1 MQGGSHLR
9 TVCCAW
15 FSSSG
20 HGGDSVLFQPF
31 EDIVMIKLTGTV
43 CALAICVLCQP
54 FEDIVMFMLI
64 GIVCGLA
71 ICVLFQPF
79 EDIVYC
85 FSHLRT
91 L

>member
-15 FSSSG
+15 FSLSG
-20 HGGDSVLFQPF
+20 HGGDSVLFQLF
-31 EDIVMIKLTGTV
+31 EDMFKLTGIV
-43 CALAICVLCQP
+43 CGLAICVLFQP
-54 FEDIVMFMLI
+54 FEDIVMFNLT

-85 FSHLRT
+85 FSPLRT